1 MLAGVS
7 TQSAQASKTS
17 TKKAKRK
24 IVNSEI
30 YSLLD
35 VQKIQIENPTAAV
48 KTFSIAQAPDKHR
61 EIDCDVLIAG
71 GSMGGV
77 AAAIKLAASAPK
89 LKVCLIEET
98 SWLGGQMT
106 SQGVS
111 AFDENEYV
119 ETSGACLSYQK
130 MRDYMRAHYKT
141 KYKLTPEAS
150 SQNYLNPGNNWV
162 TRLSFEPSVGIA
174 YIDEMLSLSVNT
186 ERLQIFKRY
195 KVANIETQ
203 TQTVKKVLAF
213 DLDTGA
219 SITFRP
225 KICLDATEL
234 GDLLPLAKVPY
245 SVGSDN
251 REETTEPHA
260 PPAGDKE
267 NVQDY
272 VFPFVL
278 DFHPATDNTIDKP
291 PHFDEFNA
299 HKKFGFDG
307 YKMFA
312 DSIIYDEHG
321 DQAAQGKRVVLPFW
335 TYRRLIDK
343 NYFEDPN
350 FPFDIAMINWD
361 SNDLRGY
368 NIIDQPPQT
377 QATRLAL
384 AKSLSLGF
392 LYWLQCEAPRD
403 DEGVGYK
410 ELFLRKDV
418 LGTPDGLSMYPYIRE
433 SRRIK
438 AKRTIIEQD
447 IVAKT
452 NPTARARLCSD
463 SVGIGQYFVDI
474 HGMQEVSGTAQAT
487 KPFQIPLSALIP
499 ENGGNLLP
507 CCKNI
512 GVSHITNGA
521 YRLHPIEWAIGE
533 AQGAVAAYCLEHHR
547 LPEQILQNQ
556 SDLKRVQQNLI
567 ESGAPLFWFDD
578 VPTTSP
584 FFAAAQYAA
593 QFDLL
598 DIDASTLH
606 FNPDAAVSREEL
618 DRALTKLQIDRS
630 TRTDKLVLTR
640 SSVATWLYETARAVH
655 NLR

>member
-1 MLAGVS
+1 MDS
-7 TQSAQASKTS
+7 QT
-17 TKKAKRK
+17 
-24 IVNSEI
+24 

-35 VQKIQIENPTAAV
+35 VQNIQIENPTAAV
-48 KTFSIAQAPDKHR
+48 KTFSVSKAPGKHR
-61 EIDCDVLIAG
+61 EIDCDILIAG
-71 GSMGGV
+71 GSMGGI
-77 AAAIKLAASAPK
+77 AAAIKIAECSPK
-89 LKVCLIEET
+89 LKVCLTEET

-111 AFDENEYV
+111 ALDENQYV

-130 MRDYMRAHYKT
+130 MRDYMRLHYKT
-141 KYKLTPEAS
+141 KYKLSPEA
-150 SQNYLNPGNNWV
+150 QEQVYLNPGNNWV
-162 TRLSFEPSVGIA
+162 SRLSFEPLVA
-174 YIDEMLSLSVNT
+174 TVYIDEKLSQSVNT
-186 ERLQIFKRY
+186 ERLQIFKRH

-203 TQTVKKVLAF
+203 SNAVKKVLAF
-213 DLDTGA
+213 DLETGA
-219 SITFRP
+219 SITFKP

-260 PPAGDKE
+260 PITGDKE

-272 VFPFVL
+272 VYPFVV
-278 DFHPATDNTIDKP
+278 DFHPGTDNTTKKP
-291 PHFDEFNA
+291 EHYDEFNSLN
-299 HKKFGFDG
+299 KFGLNG

-312 DSIIYDEHG
+312 DSVVYDEHG
-321 DQAAQGKRVVLPFW
+321 DQEELGKRVVLPFW

-343 NYFEDPN
+343 NYFEGPN

-368 NIIDQPPQT
+368 NIIDQTPQT

-392 LYWLQCEAPRD
+392 LYWLQKEATRD
-403 DEGVGYK
+403 DEGTGYK
-410 ELFLRKDV
+410 ELFLRTDV
-418 LGTPDGLSMYPYIRE
+418 LGTHDGLSMYPYIRE

-447 IVAKT
+447 IVARAH
-452 NPTARARLCSD
+452 PTARARACSD

-474 HGMQEVSGTAQAT
+474 HGMQEISGTAQST
-487 KPFQIPLSALIP
+487 RPFQIPLSALIP

-512 GVSHITNGA
+512 GVTHITNGA

-533 AQGAVAAYCLEHHR
+533 AQGTLAAYCLEHHR
-547 LPEQILQNQ
+547 LPEQVLQNPT
-556 SDLKRVQQNLI
+556 DLKNVQQNLI
-567 ESGAPLFWFDD
+567 ENGAPLFWFDD
-578 VPTTSP
+578 VPTSSP
-584 FFAAAQYAA
+584 FFAAAQHAA

-598 DIDASTLH
+598 EIDSNTLH
-606 FNPDAAVSREEL
+606 FNPEANVSQEEL
-618 DRALTKLQIDRS
+618 DRALTKLQIEKS
-630 TRTDKLVLTR
+630 TTVEKAGLSRAA
-640 SSVATWLYETARAVH
+640 VAMWLYDVARAA
-655 NLR
+655 NKTK